1 MSSRWAPDALGFLKF
16 FEIFREY
23 LELAA
28 SNWIR
33 SDPIRSR
40 GAPDELQMLSVF
52 KISLKFSESIWSS
65 QPPIGS
71 DPIQMSPRWAPDA
84 LGFLK
89 FFEIIREYLELAAS
103 NLCSCKVPLHVSVA
117 LLGLTFA
124 RASPEEV
131 PLHVS
136 VSLLGLIF
144 ARASPEEVPL
154 HVYRK
159 SLCLSFIKR
168 CYCYQNM
175 LNVCHTLY
183 KKLAS
188 ECFRSLQNASK
199 CFQMLPDASRCFR
212 MLQNAPECFPCFYQT
227 KVQGFEVGLWFGFF
241 LFKTPLPLYILRG
254 LRPRKWNSKY
264 MQKRIHRCYCEGSAR
279 GSSTPSSRRRMYIVA
294 EECVSFGGNGGA
306 VVF

>member
-1 MSSRWAPDALGFLKF
+1 MLSGFLNF
-16 FEIFREY
+16 FEI
-23 LELAA
+23 L
-28 SNWIR
+28 
-33 SDPIRSR
+33 
-40 GAPDELQMLSVF
+40 
-52 KISLKFSESIWSS
+52 
-65 QPPIGS
+65 
-71 DPIQMSPRWAPDA
+71 
-84 LGFLK
+84 
-89 FFEIIREYLELAAS
+89 REYLELAAS

-117 LLGLTFA
+117 LLGLT
-124 RASPEEV
+124 
-131 PLHVS
+131 
-136 VSLLGLIF
+136 F

-227 KVQGFEVGLWFGFF
+227 KVQGFEVGWFGFF

-294 EECVSFGGNGGA
+294 EECVSFGGNGESG
-306 VVF
+306 VLNKKNPNPKPTSNP